1 MGMIATMKIP
11 LRGDLFLL
19 LRGALGNEAI
29 HGRCYTP
36 SQVIARSH
44 RLRRQP
50 HIIIS
55 CLPMFQN
62 SIASLP
68 SIGLAKEAVLQK
80 ELQLYTVADLIQY
93 YPFRHE
99 DRSQMHKI
107 IDLKYDQQQ
116 AHLIG
121 SLHSLQ
127 IVGTKNKRRLEAMLQ
142 DDTGVI
148 RLVWFHQ
155 INYLS
160 TSLKPGMTYAVF
172 GRLNVFNNSYTIAH
186 PEMEPYTSYK
196 NLSKTLIPVYHT
208 TERLKKYHLDSR
220 GFRNIQRSLLTQLP
234 AEIPESL
241 PDYILDRYQLLNKRT
256 TLLQIHFPEN
266 GDMLQKAQL
275 RLKFEELFYIQ
286 LKLLQTRML
295 RMEKQLGSVYT
306 NTTLVNQFYETGLP
320 FALTDAQ
327 KRVAKEIYADLKSGK
342 QMNRLLQGD
351 VGSGKTIVAF
361 LAMLL
366 VVGSN
371 SQAAMMAPTEILA
384 EQHYHKLLE
393 LSANLPL
400 SCELLTGS
408 TPASARKRILT
419 ALAAGE
425 IHILIGTHSLLN
437 DEVVFQDLG
446 LTIID
451 EQHRFGVM
459 QRAKLTQRMTQ
470 PLSPHVLIMSATPIP
485 RTLAMTLYG
494 DLDVSTID
502 QMPAHRKPIKTV
514 HYYDAQRL
522 KVFGFMQKQIE
533 GGAQVYVVYP
543 LIDESETMSYKN
555 LMDGYESISRA
566 FPDISLSIIHGK
578 MRPADKDYEMQRFVK
593 GETKIMI
600 ATTVIEVGINVPNA
614 NVIVIENA
622 NHFGLSQ
629 LHQLRGRVG
638 RGISQGYCILMTD
651 YQLGEKS
658 KERLKALITTNDGFE
673 IADMDLRLR
682 GPGDLMGIQ
691 QSGALNLKVADLRK
705 DNAIL
710 VTAREAAKQVV
721 QADPLLSSPHHAVL
735 KTHISSQNAALDCGN
750 VG

>member
-1 MGMIATMKIP
+1 
-11 LRGDLFLL
+11 
-19 LRGALGNEAI
+19 
-29 HGRCYTP
+29 
-36 SQVIARSH
+36 
-44 RLRRQP
+44 
-50 HIIIS
+50 
-55 CLPMFQN
+55 MFQN
-62 SIASLP
+62 PIASLP
-68 SIGLAKEAVLQK
+68 SISSAKEAVLQK

-99 DRSQMHKI
+99 DRSQIHKI
-107 IDLKYDQQQ
+107 TDLKDDQQQ

-127 IVGTKNKRRLEAMLQ
+127 IVGIKNKKRLEAMLQ

-155 INYLS
+155 INFLS
-160 TSLKPGMTYAVF
+160 TSLKPGMTYAVY
-172 GRLNVFNNSYTIAH
+172 GRLNVFNNSYTIVH
-186 PEMEPYTSYK
+186 PEMEPYTTYS

-208 TERLKKYHLDSR
+208 TESLKKHHLDSR
-220 GFRNIQRSLLTQLP
+220 GFRKIQRSLLTQLP
-234 AEIPESL
+234 AKIPESL
-241 PDYILDRYQLLNKRT
+241 PDYLLDRYQLLNRRT
-256 TLLQIHFPEN
+256 TLLQIHFPESVE
-266 GDMLQKAQL
+266 MLQKAQF

-295 RMEKQLGSVYT
+295 RMEKQLGNVYT
-306 NTTLVNQFYETGLP
+306 NTTLVNQFYEAGLP

-366 VVGSN
+366 VVGSH

-384 EQHYHKLLE
+384 EQHYNKLLE
-393 LSANLPL
+393 LSANLPVA
-400 SCELLTGS
+400 CELLTGS
-408 TPASARKRILT
+408 TPASARKRILA

-437 DEVVFQDLG
+437 DEVVFKDLG

-459 QRAKLTQRMTQ
+459 QRAKLTQKMTQ

-502 QMPAHRKPIKTV
+502 QMPAHRKSIKTV

-533 GGAQVYVVYP
+533 AGAQVYVVYP
-543 LIDESETMSYKN
+543 LIDESETMTYKN

-566 FPDISLSIIHGK
+566 FPDIPLSIIHGK
-578 MRPADKDYEMQRFVK
+578 MRPADKEYEMQRFVK

-622 NHFGLSQ
+622 NYFGLSQ

-638 RGISQGYCILMTD
+638 RGTSQGYCILMTD

-658 KERLKALITTNDGFE
+658 KERLKALITTTDGFE

-691 QSGALNLKVADLRK
+691 QSGALNLKVADLQK

-710 VTAREAAKQVV
+710 VTAREAAKEVV
-721 QADPLLSSPHHAVL
+721 QADPLLESPHHVIL
-735 KTHISSQNAALDCGN
+735 KTHIFSQNASLDCGN